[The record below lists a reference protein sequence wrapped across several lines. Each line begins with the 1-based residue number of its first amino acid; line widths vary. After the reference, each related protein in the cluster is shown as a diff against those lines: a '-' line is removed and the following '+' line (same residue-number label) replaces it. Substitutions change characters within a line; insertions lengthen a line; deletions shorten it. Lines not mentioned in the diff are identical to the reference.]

1 MTISRHADPATAIEM
16 AAAQLVVSR
25 RATSKQTASLL
36 REGQIIRIFRNV
48 YVHTRYL
55 YGLSKWELY
64 ARVTLLRACA
74 VALALGERNVLS
86 HDTALFLAGVELCD
100 PLPDIHVSRS
110 GRWGGKG
117 ALLPAVN
124 VPGGPTVRAVRLIR
138 HGAHIPNEWVSNVEG
153 VRIALSEYASA
164 QCACTLRPKEA
175 VVTLSGALRRMS
187 TFNRFRMAES
197 RRHETFLR
205 AEIANI
211 LEEMPRCHGKARA
224 RVVLTAAD
232 AGCESVPERE
242 LLWILKAAGL
252 RDVRTQGVVL
262 DGGDVYYVDFRL
274 GNTRIVIEF
283 DGKDKYGEFPDQILR
298 SLTAR
303 DQRQKRLEAH
313 GFIVLRF
320 EYFELA
326 TPQIVIDEVIR
337 RAGMTTMP
345 RPLWVLTA

>member
-1 MTISRHADPATAIEM
+1 MRTSRPADPATSVEM
-16 AAAQLVVSR
+16 AVANLVVSR
-25 RATSKQTASLL
+25 RSTSKQTAALL

-55 YGLSKWELY
+55 YGLGKWELY
-64 ARVTLLRACA
+64 ARITLLRACA

-86 HDTALFLAGVELCD
+86 HDTALFLAGVEMTEA
-100 PLPDIHVSRS
+100 LPDVHISRS
-110 GRWGGKG
+110 GRWGGKE
-117 ALLPAVN
+117 AILPAVKI
-124 VPGGPTVRAVRLIR
+124 PGGPLVPAVRLVR
-138 HGAHIPNEWVSNVEG
+138 HGAHVPSEWVSNIEG
-153 VRIALSEYASA
+153 VRVALSEYAAA
-164 QCACTLRPKEA
+164 QCACTLRPKQA
-175 VVTLSGALRRMS
+175 VVTMSGALRRMS

-197 RRHETFLR
+197 RRRETFLR
-205 AEIANI
+205 AEILSI

-224 RVVLTAAD
+224 RVVLAAAD

-274 GNTRIVIEF
+274 GKTRIVIEF

-326 TPQIVIDEVIR
+326 TPQIVIDEVVR
-337 RAGMTTMP
+337 RAGLTTMP
-345 RPLWVLTA
+345 RPLWVLAA

>member
-1 MTISRHADPATAIEM
+1 MNTFRTTDPAASIEM
-16 AAAQLVVSR
+16 AVASLIVSR
-25 RATSKQTASLL
+25 RATSKRTAALL
-36 REGQIIRIFRNV
+36 REGRIIRIFRNV

-55 YGLSKWELY
+55 YGLGKWELY
-64 ARVTLLRACA
+64 ARVTILRACA

-86 HDTALFLAGVELCD
+86 HDTALLMAGVELTEA
-100 PLPDIHVSRS
+100 LPDIHVSRS
-110 GRWGGKG
+110 GRWGGK
-117 ALLPAVN
+117 AATLPAIN
-124 VPGGPTVRAVRLIR
+124 VPGVPRVPAVRLIR

-153 VRIALSEYASA
+153 VRVALSEYAAA
-164 QCACTLRPKEA
+164 QCACILGPKDA
-175 VVTLSGALRRMS
+175 VVTVSGALRRMTS
-187 TFNRFRMAES
+187 FNRFRMTES
-197 RRHETFLR
+197 RRRETFLR
-205 AEIANI
+205 AEVASI
-211 LEEMPRCHGKARA
+211 LEAMPRCQGKARA
-224 RVVLTAAD
+224 RVVLVAAD

-242 LLWILKAAGL
+242 LLWVLKAAGL

-326 TPQIVIDEVIR
+326 NPQIVIDEVIR
-337 RAGMTTMP
+337 RAGLKKMP
-345 RPLWVLTA
+345 RPLWVLAA